1 MDNNIKPVP
10 SNPSST
16 TSAYRSRIPLAN
28 KSNIS
33 ALARQRSP
41 PETTRWDRKD
51 SSESQPSSH
60 SSIYDAAWVSD
71 QSDTAKSPYQTPAPD
86 PAADPT
92 PASVVVRPS
101 TPPQRPIDP
110 NSESPLSLLEA
121 SISASSAFD
130 TPFLYGHGTE
140 LAPIA
145 EQRSIATLRTTATG
159 GGSSSLSASN
169 LSPLLKH
176 QASSVSSNSP
186 GSRSNANNGGI
197 NTSNAPPRR
206 QLRRQHSFSLDD
218 LSPSSMQSQGDRGK
232 RHRREYSEP
241 GGSSGIAITRTG
253 FADTG
258 TGAGVGIPRLRSI
271 SKRHSPPAV
280 ETVDIHAYPQKPT
293 YPPHQDP
300 PTPLGYREWLMA
312 HEGEDAYPYPTDHE
326 LPFRGVRSG
335 HGNLQTHPYLRRQNI
350 NIGRPCPGP
359 VPTFD
364 DIQTGLS
371 TRGAAQGRRTRT
383 APGLDPYGLVP
394 YHPVL
399 NDQPW
404 VCKACGRP
412 ADQRWSLISTFVGQ
426 GQGMRRGDDW
436 CTRCAW
442 RKVIYFWCCCEP
454 LGV

>member
-1 MDNNIKPVP
+1 MDNNIKSDPI
-10 SNPSST
+10 NLST
-16 TSAYRSRIPLAN
+16 TSPYRSRIPLAN

-33 ALARQRSP
+33 ALAWQRSP
-41 PETTRWDRKD
+41 PETRWDRKD

-86 PAADPT
+86 PVVDPT
-92 PASVVVRPS
+92 PASVVVRPA
-101 TPPQRPIDP
+101 TPPQRSTTAPIDP

-121 SISASSAFD
+121 SISASAFD

-159 GGSSSLSASN
+159 GSSLSASHI
-169 LSPLLKH
+169 SPLLKH
-176 QASSVSSNSP
+176 QASSLSNNSA
-186 GSRSNANNGGI
+186 SRSNAHNSGTNSS
-197 NTSNAPPRR
+197 NNAPLRR
-206 QLRRQHSFSLDD
+206 PLRRQHSFSLDD
-218 LSPSSMQSQGDRGK
+218 LSPSSGHSQGDGCK

-241 GGSSGIAITRTG
+241 GGSTAV
-253 FADTG
+253 AVAVATG
-258 TGAGVGIPRLRSI
+258 TNVGIPRLRSI

-293 YPPHQDP
+293 YPPHQEP
-300 PTPLGYREWLMA
+300 PTPPGYTEWLMA
-312 HEGEDAYPYPTDHE
+312 HEGRDAYHYPSE
-326 LPFRGVRSG
+326 REIAFRGVRSG
-335 HGNLQTHPYLRRQNI
+335 HGNLLTHPYMRRQNI
-350 NIGRPCPGP
+350 NIGRPCPEPGP
-359 VPTFD
+359 GPTFE
-364 DIQTGLS
+364 DIQESLS
-371 TRGAAQGRRTRT
+371 TRGLVQGRSTRLT
-383 APGLDPYGLVP
+383 PRLDDPYGLVP

-404 VCKACGRP
+404 TCKACGRP

-426 GQGMRRGDDW
+426 GQGIRRGDDW

-442 RKVIYFWCCCEP
+442 RKVIYLWCCCEP
-454 LGV
+454 LGA

>member
-1 MDNNIKPVP
+1 MDNNIKPIP
-10 SNPSST
+10 SNHST

-41 PETTRWDRKD
+41 PETRWDHKD

-86 PAADPT
+86 PT

-101 TPPQRPIDP
+101 TPPHRSTATLIDP

-121 SISASSAFD
+121 SISASAFD

-159 GGSSSLSASN
+159 GSSLSASN
-169 LSPLLKH
+169 ISPLLKH
-176 QASSVSSNSP
+176 QASSVSSNSV
-186 GSRSNANNGGI
+186 SRSNANNSGV
-197 NTSNAPPRR
+197 NSSNAPPRR

-218 LSPSSMQSQGDRGK
+218 LSPPSMQSQIDSCK

-241 GGSSGIAITRTG
+241 GVSSGVAL
-253 FADTG
+253 TG
-258 TGAGVGIPRLRSI
+258 TNLSDLGAGAGIPRLRSI

-293 YPPHQDP
+293 YPPHQEP
-300 PTPLGYREWLMA
+300 PAPLAYTEWLMA
-312 HEGEDAYPYPTDHE
+312 HEGRDGYPYLPDHE
-326 LPFRGVRSG
+326 RPFRGVRSG
-335 HGNLQTHPYLRRQNI
+335 HGNLQTHPYLRRQNMS
-350 NIGRPCPGP
+350 IGRPCPGP
-359 VPTFD
+359 GPTFD
-364 DIQTGLS
+364 DIQESLS
-371 TRGAAQGRRTRT
+371 PRGPGQGRRTRM
-383 APGLDPYGLVP
+383 APGLDPCGLVP
-394 YHPVL
+394 YHPML

-426 GQGMRRGDDW
+426 GRGMRRGDDW

-442 RKVIYFWCCCEP
+442 RKVIYLWCCCEP
-454 LGV
+454 LGA